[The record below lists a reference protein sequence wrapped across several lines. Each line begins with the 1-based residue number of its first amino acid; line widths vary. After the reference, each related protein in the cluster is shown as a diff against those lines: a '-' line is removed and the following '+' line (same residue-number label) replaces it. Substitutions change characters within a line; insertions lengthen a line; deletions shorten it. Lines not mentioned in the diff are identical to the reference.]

1 MLLSN
6 LLRKGMV
13 PKAQDLGILS
23 TWDWGLEDFIY
34 RRTLSASVE
43 HFLAWSSVLTACSK
57 K

>member
-43 HFLAWSSVLTACSK
+43 HFLAWSSVPTACSK

>member
-23 TWDWGLEDFIY
+23 SWDWGLEGFIY
-34 RRTLSASVE
+34 HCTLGASIE
-43 HFLAWSSVLTACSK
+43 HFLAWGSVPTACSK

>member
-23 TWDWGLEDFIY
+23 SWDDIHYMGLGPGRSHIP
-34 RRTLSASVE
+34 L
-43 HFLAWSSVLTACSK
+43 HFAL
-57 K
+57 